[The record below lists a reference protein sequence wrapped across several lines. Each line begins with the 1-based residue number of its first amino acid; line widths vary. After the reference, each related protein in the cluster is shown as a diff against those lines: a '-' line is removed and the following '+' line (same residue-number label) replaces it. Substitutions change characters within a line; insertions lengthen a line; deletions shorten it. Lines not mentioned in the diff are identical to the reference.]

1 MKTKALSLVM
11 VLLSTLFLSAFL
23 SNMILPAAADTKI
36 WTVDDGGQA
45 DFRTIQEAI
54 NAANSGDTI
63 FVYGGTYKEN
73 IVLNKTL
80 YLTGEN
86 KEFIFIKADGASD
99 AIQVVKDNVRI
110 SGFTICDAGANPNEI
125 GHSGITLTSNN
136 NTLIDNVLTEN
147 SYHGLY
153 LFNSDFNTITQNFV
167 YRNHWCGIVLQNSSN
182 NTIYNNNVV
191 QNLLNNN
198 GIGILLQDGSSFNV
212 IESNTITRNDGGI
225 GFMPHS
231 STISCNDNIIRY
243 NNIFENIHDGIF
255 LYDFGQRNF
264 IALNSL
270 LKNGGGIHLSSS
282 PRYNTIVGNN
292 ITSNTYGGI
301 GFDAAPFNRFYHNNL
316 VGNTPQVWYKSNDT
330 SWDDGYPSGGNYWSD
345 YNGKDADNDGI
356 GDTPYIIDENNKDRY
371 PLMTP
376 STVIDPVPT
385 PTPTPSLP
393 PDSQN
398 VTILEVSCFSSSSL
412 ASFSVEINGSLTWN
426 GTVLSNCSILLSVSD
441 DSGISWSNITNVN
454 TNSNGKFEALWT
466 PKTTGSY
473 LLRALWAGNSDYPSA
488 NATISFAVT
497 PFEDMSVFS
506 VSSNSTVSEFFFNS
520 TSKTLSFSVT
530 GPSGTTG
537 YVNVC
542 IPKTILT
549 NASDLKVFLDDA
561 VLPFTAQELLDLWY
575 VSFNYHHSIHQVKVS
590 LDYSLIDP
598 PLQPLQI
605 TSEMLLIL
613 SFIIVALLIFAAAL
627 LLAVRKPD
635 KSKSFK

>member
-198 GIGILLQDGSSFNV
+198 GIGILLQDGSSF
-212 IESNTITRNDGGI
+212 
-225 GFMPHS
+225 
-231 STISCNDNIIRY
+231 
-243 NNIFENIHDGIF
+243 
-255 LYDFGQRNF
+255 
-264 IALNSL
+264 
-270 LKNGGGIHLSSS
+270 
-282 PRYNTIVGNN
+282 
-292 ITSNTYGGI
+292 
-301 GFDAAPFNRFYHNNL
+301 
-316 VGNTPQVWYKSNDT
+316 
-330 SWDDGYPSGGNYWSD
+330 
-345 YNGKDADNDGI
+345 
-356 GDTPYIIDENNKDRY
+356 
-371 PLMTP
+371 
-376 STVIDPVPT
+376 
-385 PTPTPSLP
+385 
-393 PDSQN
+393 
-398 VTILEVSCFSSSSL
+398 
-412 ASFSVEINGSLTWN
+412 
-426 GTVLSNCSILLSVSD
+426 
-441 DSGISWSNITNVN
+441 
-454 TNSNGKFEALWT
+454 
-466 PKTTGSY
+466 
-473 LLRALWAGNSDYPSA
+473 
-488 NATISFAVT
+488 
-497 PFEDMSVFS
+497 
-506 VSSNSTVSEFFFNS
+506 
-520 TSKTLSFSVT
+520 
-530 GPSGTTG
+530 
-537 YVNVC
+537 
-542 IPKTILT
+542 
-549 NASDLKVFLDDA
+549 
-561 VLPFTAQELLDLWY
+561 
-575 VSFNYHHSIHQVKVS
+575 
-590 LDYSLIDP
+590 
-598 PLQPLQI
+598 
-605 TSEMLLIL
+605 
-613 SFIIVALLIFAAAL
+613 
-627 LLAVRKPD
+627 
-635 KSKSFK
+635 